1 MELFVAAFKSV
12 AVLMGIGLIG
22 FAILARKTVP
32 LEVLKVLSPLV
43 LEVSLPC
50 MIFYNII
57 VRFNPSLMPDW
68 WKLPLW
74 WIGMV
79 AFFLILTILGM
90 QYVHRRYKGEAG
102 IALFY
107 PNATFFPIGII
118 PIVYG
123 TDTILLV
130 ELFIFTLLMP
140 IIVFNGYSFFFRS
153 KAPNRKFSIKD
164 SKILN
169 PILGATLLAVML
181 KLTNIDTSIPDFVI
195 TITEIVGA
203 TALPLLMLNIG
214 GNVYVDFKR
223 RGTFDFLSSAKFVI
237 TKNIL
242 FPAATLGMILLIR
255 PPLSVATLIMIQAAM
270 PPLSAVPVLTERAQG
285 NVALVNQF
293 LISSF
298 MFSVLTIPLSLW
310 CFEIFYN

>member
-1 MELFVAAFKSV
+1 
-12 AVLMGIGLIG
+12 MGIGVLG

-32 LEVLKVLSPLV
+32 LEVLKVISPLV

-57 VRFNPSLMPDW
+57 TRFDPARMPHW

-74 WIGMV
+74 WAGMMG
-79 AFFLILTILGM
+79 FFLILTLIGM
-90 QYVHRRYKGEAG
+90 QYVHRRCKGEAA
-102 IALFY
+102 ISLFY

-123 TDTILLV
+123 PDTILLV

-140 IIVFNGYSFFFRS
+140 IVVFNGYTFFFRS
-153 KAPNRKFSIKD
+153 KSPERKFSLAD
-164 SKILN
+164 SKIMN
-169 PILGATLLAVML
+169 PILVATILAIGL
-181 KLTNIDTSIPDFVI
+181 KVARIDSSLPGFVI

-223 RGTFDFLSSAKFVI
+223 RGRLDFGASARFVL
-237 TKNIL
+237 TKNVL
-242 FPAATLGMILLIR
+242 FPAATLGLILLVK
-255 PPLSVATLIMIQAAM
+255 PPQSVATLIMIQAAM
-270 PPLSAVPVLTERAQG
+270 PPLSAVPVLTERVRG
-285 NVALVNQF
+285 NVPLVNQF

-298 MFSVLTIPLSLW
+298 IFSILTIPLSLW
-310 CFEIFYN
+310 CFDILYP